1 MKVLMI
7 NGSPNKHGCTFTA
20 LSEVSKVL
28 SENKIEVEILHIGNN
43 PIRGC
48 SACGL
53 CKTKGKCVFDDDIV
67 NTIIE
72 KAKEADGFVFGSPVH
87 YAAPAGAL
95 CAVLDRSFYAGGK
108 NFQGKPGAAVVSCR
122 RAGSTAAIDRLNKYF
137 TISHMPVISA
147 GYWNMVHGK
156 NPEQVKKDLEG
167 LQIMRTLG
175 ANMAWILKCINIA
188 KENGIERPI
197 PEKKIMT
204 SFINE

>member
-28 SENKIEVEILHIGNN
+28 SENKIEVEILHIGND

-108 NFQGKPGAAVVSCR
+108 NFHGKPGAAVVSCR

>member
-122 RAGSTAAIDRLNKYF
+122 RAGSTAAIARLNKHF
-137 TISHMPVISA
+137 TIRHMPVISA
-147 GYWNMVHGK
+147 VYWNMVHGK
-156 NPEQVKKDLEG
+156 YPELVLYDLEC

>member
-167 LQIMRTLG
+167 IQIMRTLG

>member
-122 RAGSTAAIDRLNKYF
+122 RAGSTAAIDKLNKYF